1 MSALGQKQTSPH
13 VRFMSA
19 LPPKADIAGRHL
31 DVRFVPEADVAV
43 HSPMSDKLQL
53 SGSCEII
60 QSLPLLP
67 PAKYGEVSP
76 NAFAVFFIQEEF
88 YLCRFFDREISGLGT
103 LQDLVYENSST
114 ATHCRLVSSIGH

>member
-31 DVRFVPEADVAV
+31 DVRFFGEGDVAV
-43 HSPMSDKLQL
+43 HSPMSDKLRL

-60 QSLPLLP
+60 QSLQLLP

-76 NAFAVFFIQEEF
+76 NAFAVFLFRRNSIF
-88 YLCRFFDREISGLGT
+88 VG
-103 LQDLVYENSST
+103 SST
-114 ATHCRLVSSIGH
+114 GRSAGLAPFRILSTKTAARRHIAGWSAP